1 MAEAGPIPHDPE
13 DGKVVSFSLED
24 PKVVTER
31 ASGCSLLVDVEF
43 GRGRALYALS
53 QGDYSGNPEPASPAL
68 QNSGKLLRANK
79 DGTFSVVV
87 DALNLPTSV
96 DFAGDTAFV
105 VTLTGEVWKIE
116 DVSKLAR
123 RESA

>member
-1 MAEAGPIPHDPE
+1 MH
-13 DGKVVSFSLED
+13 V
-24 PKVVTER
+24 
-31 ASGCSLLVDVEF
+31 
-43 GRGRALYALS
+43 
-53 QGDYSGNPEPASPAL
+53 NPASPAL
-68 QNSGKLLRANK
+68 PNSGKLLRANK

-87 DALNLPTSV
+87 DKLNLPTSV

-123 RESA
+123 SRPDCEDDRHEADHH